1 VGLKLWPRWRASV
14 SVKWLVGQAEGPRE
28 VEREVVVVVAVR
40 FVVVV
45 QLSVVRLWDSA
56 RRREVER
63 LLRKDWA
70 DWRDLAS

>member
-1 VGLKLWPRWRASV
+1 MVGR
-14 SVKWLVGQAEGPRE
+14 AEGPRE